1 MQKINMSSI
10 PFSLPDIGTE
20 EIEEVIDTLK
30 SGWLTTG
37 PKVKKFEEDFVDY
50 IDQNVNAIAVN
61 SATAGLHL
69 ALEALGIK
77 EGDEVIV
84 PSLTFTAT
92 AGVVRHIGAEVK
104 LVDIDP
110 ITLNINSNSIR
121 DSITPKTKAIIL
133 VHYAGLSC
141 DMDEILLLAKS
152 FELKVIEDASHALSS
167 SYKGNSIGSL
177 KSDATVFS
185 FYANKTMTTGEGGM
199 VITRDASLASRIKI
213 MRLHGIDRDVFNRF
227 QSTRPSWYYEVIAP
241 GFKYNMTDI
250 AAAIGIHQLRKLPKF
265 LEIRQKL
272 AARYLSELSDLP
284 IILPANSNDRV
295 HAWHL
300 FVIRLNQ
307 DVKISRDELIEY
319 LSKKNIGTSVHYNPL
334 HRQPYW
340 RDRYKL
346 TSEMFPESEKA
357 YQTMVSIPLYTLMS
371 PEQQDHII
379 DSLRNVLR

>member
-1 MQKINMSSI
+1 MKKIIMN
-10 PFSLPDIGTE
+10 PVPYSLPDIGGE
-20 EIEEVIDTLK
+20 EIEEVVDTLK
-30 SGWLTTG
+30 SGWMTTG
-37 PKVKKFEEDFVDY
+37 PKVKKFEQDFVNF
-50 IDQNVNAIAVN
+50 IGQNVNAISVN

-104 LVDIDP
+104 LVDINP
-110 ITLNINSNSIR
+110 ITLNMDCNSIK
-121 DSITPKTKAIIL
+121 DSITSKTKAIIL

-167 SYKGNSIGSL
+167 TYKGNPIGSL

-185 FYANKTMTTGEGGM
+185 FYANKNMTTGEGGM
-199 VITRDASLASRIKI
+199 VVVRDESLAKHIKM
-213 MRLHGIDRDVFNRF
+213 MRLHGIDKDVFDRF
-227 QSTRPSWYYEVIAP
+227 QSIRPIWYYEVVSP

-250 AAAIGIHQLRKLPKF
+250 AAAIGIHQLKKLPKF

-272 AARYLSELSDLP
+272 AARYLSELSNLP
-284 IILPANSNDRV
+284 IILPTVSNNRV

-307 DVKISRDELIEY
+307 DSTINRDELIEY

-346 TSEMFPESEKA
+346 TGDMFPEAEKA
-357 YQTMVSIPLYTLMS
+357 YQSMVSIPLYTLMTS
-371 PEQQDHII
+371 EQQDYII
-379 DSLRNVLR
+379 EALRSVFK

>member
-1 MQKINMSSI
+1 MKKIIMN
-10 PFSLPDIGTE
+10 PVPYSLPDIGEE
-20 EIEEVIDTLK
+20 EIEEVVDTLK

-37 PKVKKFEEDFVDY
+37 PKVKKFEQDFVNF
-50 IDQNVNAIAVN
+50 IGQNVNAISVN

-104 LVDIDP
+104 LVDINP
-110 ITLNINSNSIR
+110 ITLNMDCNSIK
-121 DSITPKTKAIIL
+121 DSITSKTKAIIL

-167 SYKGNSIGSL
+167 TYKGNPIGSL

-185 FYANKTMTTGEGGM
+185 FYANKNMTTGEGGM
-199 VITRDASLASRIKI
+199 VVVRDESLAKHIKM
-213 MRLHGIDRDVFNRF
+213 MRLHGIDKDVFDRF
-227 QSTRPSWYYEVIAP
+227 QSIRPSWYYEVVSP

-250 AAAIGIHQLRKLPKF
+250 AAAIGIHQLKKLPRF

-272 AARYLSELSDLP
+272 AARYLSELSNLP
-284 IILPANSNDRV
+284 IILPTVSNNRV

-307 DVKISRDELIEY
+307 DSAINRDELIEY

-346 TSEMFPESEKA
+346 TGDMFPEAEKA
-357 YQTMVSIPLYTLMS
+357 YQSMVSIPLYTLMTS
-371 PEQQDHII
+371 EQQDYII
-379 DSLRNVLR
+379 EALRSVFK

>member
-1 MQKINMSSI
+1 MSSI
-10 PFSLPDIGTE
+10 PFSLPDIGIE
-20 EIEEVIDTLK
+20 EIEEVVDTLK

-37 PKVKKFEEDFVDY
+37 PKVKKFEENFANF
-50 IDQNVNAIAVN
+50 IGQSVNAIAVN

-92 AGVVRHIGAEVK
+92 AGVVRHVGAEVK
-104 LVDIDP
+104 LVDVNP
-110 ITLNINSNSIR
+110 ITLNMDYNSIK
-121 DSITPKTKAIIL
+121 DSITSKTKAIIL

-152 FELKVIEDASHALSS
+152 SELKVIEDAAHALSS
-167 SYKGNSIGSL
+167 SYKGSPIGSL
-177 KSDATVFS
+177 RSDATVFS

-199 VITRDASLASRIKI
+199 VIVRNVSLAKRIKV
-213 MRLHGIDRDVFNRF
+213 MRLHGIDRDAFNRF
-227 QSTRPSWYYEVIAP
+227 HSIKPSWYYEVLSP
-241 GFKYNMTDI
+241 GYKYNMTDI
-250 AAAIGIHQLRKLPKF
+250 AASLGIHQLKKLPRF

-284 IILPANSNDRV
+284 IILPVDSNKGV

-307 DVKISRDELIEY
+307 DSGVSRDDLIKY
-319 LSKKNIGTSVHYNPL
+319 LSERNVATSVHYKPL
-334 HRQPYW
+334 HSQPYW

-346 TSEMFPESEKA
+346 TCDMFPESEKA
-357 YQTMVSIPLYTLMS
+357 YQSMVSIPLYTSMTR
-371 PEQQDHII
+371 EQQGYII
-379 DSLRNVLR
+379 ETLRYALK